1 MGQGLQGRRV
11 LLGVSGGIAA
21 YKIPDLVRHLQK
33 AGAEVRCLLTRNAA
47 RLVSPAAL
55 SALTRV
61 PVEMDLFGSD
71 GSVYTRHIEWAQWA
85 DAYVVAPATA
95 NTLARFSAGMADDP
109 VAMAWLVVQAPKLL
123 CPSMNTRMLDAPA
136 TRRNLSVLEGDGA
149 TVLMPDSG
157 ELACGETGPG
167 RLPDADVIATA
178 LEALLSSG
186 APGSSPAASERS
198 PAVPARSI
206 LLTMGRTEEPV
217 DDVRIL
223 TNRSSG
229 RTGADIASAALRAGH
244 RVTVVCGPCDV
255 APPAGATVVRVT
267 TALQMH
273 EAATSLWPSHDW
285 AICAAAVADF
295 RPAHPTSGKIPAS
308 RGLASIELTP
318 NPDILAELCASRKS
332 GQLVVGFALETGE
345 LGRGSRKLAAKG
357 VDLAVCNDPLHDAGH
372 GGFGTDHVWGWVGQ
386 AGIEPS
392 ADWIAKADLAS
403 RILAALE
410 TSSS

>member
-21 YKIPDLVRHLQK
+21 YKTPDLVRHLQK

-95 NTLARFSAGMADDP
+95 NTLARFAAGLADDP
-109 VAMAWLVVQAPKLL
+109 VAMAWLVVQTPKLL

-136 TRRNLSVLEGDGA
+136 TRRNLSLLEADGA
-149 TVLMPDSG
+149 SVLMPDSG
-157 ELACGETGPG
+157 DLACGETGPG
-167 RLPDADVIATA
+167 RLPDAPVIAEA
-178 LEALLSSG
+178 LERLLAPSNSG
-186 APGSSPAASERS
+186 K
-198 PAVPARSI
+198 SI
-206 LLTMGRTEEPV
+206 LLTMGRTEEPI

-229 RTGADIASAALRAGH
+229 RTGSDIATAALRAGH

-255 APPAGATVVRVT
+255 PPPAGATVVRVT

-295 RPAHPTSGKIPAS
+295 RPAAPAAGKIPAS
-308 RGLASIELTP
+308 RGLASIELTS
-318 NPDILAELCASRKS
+318 NPDILAALCASRKP
-332 GQLVVGFALETGE
+332 GQRVVGFALESGD
-345 LGRGSRKLAAKG
+345 LGRGSQKLAAKG
-357 VDLAVCNDPLHDAGH
+357 VDLAVCNDPLHAPDH
-372 GGFGTDHVWGWVGQ
+372 GGFGTDHVWGWVGK
-386 AGIEPS
+386 AGQEPVP
-392 ADWIAKADLAS
+392 AWIAKRDLADT
-403 RILAALE
+403 ILAGLGKDQG
-410 TSSS
+410 

>member
-21 YKIPDLVRHLQK
+21 YKTPDLVRHLQK
-33 AGAEVRCLLTRNAA
+33 AGAEVRCLLTHNAA

-55 SALTRV
+55 SALTRT

-109 VAMAWLVVQAPKLL
+109 VSMAWLVVQAPKLL

-149 TVLMPDSG
+149 TILMPDSG
-157 ELACGETGPG
+157 DLACGETGPG
-167 RLPDADVIATA
+167 RLPDAPVIAQA
-178 LEALLSSG
+178 LERLLSPSTG
-186 APGSSPAASERS
+186 GKA
-198 PAVPARSI
+198 I
-206 LLTMGRTEEPV
+206 LLTMGRTEEAI

-229 RTGADIASAALRAGH
+229 RTGADIATAALRAGH

-255 APPAGATVVRVT
+255 PPPGGATVVRVT

-273 EAATSLWPSHDW
+273 EAATSMWPSHDW

-295 RPAHPTSGKIPAS
+295 RPASPAAGKIPAS

-318 NPDILAELCASRKS
+318 NPDILAELCASRKP
-332 GQLVVGFALETGE
+332 GQKVAGFALESGD
-345 LGRGSRKLAAKG
+345 LGRGSRKPAAKG
-357 VDLAVCNDPLHDAGH
+357 VDLAVCNDPLHAADH

-386 AGIEPS
+386 AGQDP
-392 ADWIAKADLAS
+392 APAWIAKRDLAAS
-403 RILAALE
+403 ILAGLGE
-410 TSSS
+410 ERS

>member
-33 AGAEVRCLLTRNAA
+33 AGAEVRCLLTHAAA

-61 PVEMDLFGSD
+61 PVEMDLFGAD
-71 GSVYTRHIEWAQWA
+71 GGVYTRHIEWAQWA

-95 NTLARFSAGMADDP
+95 NTLARFAAGMADDP

-149 TVLMPDSG
+149 RVLMPDSG

-167 RLPDADVIATA
+167 RLPDADVIASA
-178 LEALLSSG
+178 LERLLTPPAG
-186 APGSSPAASERS
+186 DPVAASG
-198 PAVPARSI
+198 RSI

-229 RTGADIASAALRAGH
+229 RTGADIASAALAAGH
-244 RVTVVCGPCDV
+244 RVTVVCGPCDFP
-255 APPAGATVVRVT
+255 PPAGATVVRVT

-295 RPAHPTSGKIPAS
+295 RPANPAAGKIPAS
-308 RGLASIELTP
+308 RGLASIELVP
-318 NPDILAELCASRKS
+318 NPDILAELCTSRKS
-332 GQLVVGFALETGE
+332 GQKVVGFALEAGD
-345 LGRGSRKLAAKG
+345 LGRGSKKLAAKG
-357 VDLAVCNDPLHDAGH
+357 VDLAVCNDPLHAPDH

-386 AGIEPS
+386 AGIEPT
-392 ADWIAKADLAS
+392 ADWIAKRDLAS
-403 RILAALE
+403 RILSALE
-410 TSSS
+410 ATPA